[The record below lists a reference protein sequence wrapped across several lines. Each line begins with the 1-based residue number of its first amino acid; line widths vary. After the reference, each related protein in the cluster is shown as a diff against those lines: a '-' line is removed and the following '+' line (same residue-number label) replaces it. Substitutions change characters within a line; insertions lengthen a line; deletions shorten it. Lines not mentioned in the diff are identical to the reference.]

1 MATESNPKL
10 DKAVVAILKKDM
22 KPGERVDAMVDAG
35 VPRGQVSAYLYR
47 LEHVADPSLVIP
59 TNGGDKAV
67 NKRIVAARHDDKLRW
82 ERIAARSG
90 LSVREVKER
99 YEAATGTKADESYVG
114 RGRNFTGVERKAA
127 PATSGR
133 RGAKAKKEEATA
145 TSGRRRG
152 AKDKETAG
160 SGNGRRRGTRG
171 QKDPS

>member
-47 LEHVADPSLVIP
+47 LEHVADPSLVIA

-67 NKRIVAARHDDKLRW
+67 NKRIVAARHEDKLRW

-90 LSVREVKER
+90 LSVREVKDR
-99 YEAATGTKADESYVG
+99 YKDATGTDADKSYVG

-127 PATSGR
+127 PASSGR
-133 RGAKAKKEEATA
+133 RRGKKEEATA

-152 AKDKETAG
+152 AKAATGA
-160 SGNGRRRGTRG
+160 GNGRRRGTRG
-171 QKDPS
+171 QANPS